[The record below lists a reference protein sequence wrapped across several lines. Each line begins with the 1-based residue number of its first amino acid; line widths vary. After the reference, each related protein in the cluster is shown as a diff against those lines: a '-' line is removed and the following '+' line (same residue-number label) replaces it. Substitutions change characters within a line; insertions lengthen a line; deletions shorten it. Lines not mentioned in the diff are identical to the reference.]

1 MTPKQGSADLS
12 ALAAGLCQDAG
23 IGVELGPRWAWDA
36 ARRVLVVAE
45 TDLRLRGADWCAAV
59 LAHEVGHYFVTRHRL
74 FGIPFPLPEALPV
87 LMNGLEDP
95 RANAWIVG
103 RYPGTA
109 RWLERLDEEPPPVR
123 VPAFLEFCRE
133 CAREPLRD
141 WQPSGR
147 ESALVADALAE
158 TRDARRRY
166 AHTLP
171 PTDLTLPP
179 DVDVME
185 RYRAEV
191 WPAVNVRG
199 SDVPSFREMLTRL
212 RALEALRIAR
222 DEILPVA
229 ARLLEDDPEQVRR
242 ACASC
247 AAEGNRPGTGTRP
260 LIAPGSGLPLS
271 QCEMPGRGES
281 DPGATA
287 PAPPLHLPPPTST
300 YDRALARVAGQLHHL
315 TTILED
321 LLRPRRRLHETAGF
335 RSGHRLDL
343 PRVMTFE
350 ADPRLWDKLWR
361 HKSIPDRHQTIVSL
375 LVDLSGSMHGPKTEA
390 AQAGTVLVAEALHR
404 LQIPFAING
413 FQDRLIGFAG
423 FHDGLTEGVR
433 RALGEM
439 PLEVE
444 GRRAGGNNVPG
455 FNDDGPCLRE
465 AAEQLLSAPAD
476 DRILI
481 VVSDGMPAGR
491 RSTEQ
496 DLRNVVRLL
505 AREPRLRLIGVGIGP
520 DTDHVREFYPHS
532 RASVALDRFAAVL
545 AELLRAVLE

>member
-1 MTPKQGSADLS
+1 
-12 ALAAGLCQDAG
+12 
-23 IGVELGPRWAWDA
+23 
-36 ARRVLVVAE
+36 
-45 TDLRLRGADWCAAV
+45 
-59 LAHEVGHYFVTRHRL
+59 
-74 FGIPFPLPEALPV
+74 
-87 LMNGLEDP
+87 MNGLEDP
-95 RANAWIVG
+95 RANTWIVG
-103 RYPGTA
+103 RYPGTV
-109 RWLERLDEEPPPVR
+109 RWLARLDEAPPAVP
-123 VPAFLEFCRE
+123 VPAFLAFCRE

-147 ESALVADALAE
+147 EPALVADALAQ
-158 TRDARRRY
+158 TRDARQRY

-179 DVDVME
+179 EAEVME
-185 RYRAEV
+185 RYRSEV
-191 WPAVNVRG
+191 WPAVGSRG
-199 SDVPSFREMLTRL
+199 GLDVPSLGEMLTRL

-229 ARLLEDDPEQVRR
+229 ARLLEHDQELLRRYLDSDPDRRSEAERSLASGARPALQRLVSEAQSPSTAACAAKPGSSELAEQMLR
-242 ACASC
+242 ACLSC
-247 AAEGNRPGTGTRP
+247 SSESQQPGLTTRP
-260 LIAPGSGLPLS
+260 LIAASAGPPST
-271 QCEMPGRGES
+271 QCEMPGLGVP
-281 DPGATA
+281 DPGAEGTA
-287 PAPPLHLPPPTST
+287 PRLRLPPPAST

-315 TTILED
+315 TTVLED

-343 PRVMTFE
+343 RRVMAFE

-361 HKSIPDRHQTIVSL
+361 RKSIPDRHQTVVSL
-375 LVDLSGSMHGPKTEA
+375 LVDLSGSMHGPKTDA

-404 LQIPFAING
+404 LGIPFAING
-413 FQDRLIGFAG
+413 FQDRLIRFAD
-423 FHDGLTEGVR
+423 FHDGLTERVR
-433 RALGEM
+433 AAVGEM

-444 GRRAGGNNVPG
+444 GRRPGGNNVPG
-455 FNDDGPCLRE
+455 YNDDGPCLRE

-505 AREPRLRLIGVGIGP
+505 AREPQLRLIGVGIGP
-520 DTDHVREFYPHS
+520 DTDHVRDFYPHS
-532 RASVALDRFAAVL
+532 RASVGLDQFAGVL
-545 AELLRAVLE
+545 ADLLRAVLE